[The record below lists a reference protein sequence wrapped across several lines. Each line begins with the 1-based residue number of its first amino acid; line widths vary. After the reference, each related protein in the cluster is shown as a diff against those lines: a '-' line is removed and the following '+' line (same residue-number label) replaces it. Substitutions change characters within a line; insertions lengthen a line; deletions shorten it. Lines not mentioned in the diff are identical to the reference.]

1 MKRIGFLINPVAGIG
16 GQAGMK
22 GSDDQ
27 AGREDALRRGY
38 QKTAARRAG
47 QCLESFEKAI
57 KQAGRM
63 RTLHFWRR
71 KARWAAGF

>member
-27 AGREDALRRGY
+27 AGREAALRRGY
-38 QKTAARRAG
+38 QKTAARASQLTR
-47 QCLESFEKAI
+47 
-57 KQAGRM
+57 
-63 RTLHFWRR
+63 
-71 KARWAAGF
+71 

>member
-27 AGREDALRRGY
+27 AGRGGRSAPGVSKDSG
-38 QKTAARRAG
+38 
-47 QCLESFEKAI
+47 
-57 KQAGRM
+57 QAGRAVPGE
-63 RTLHFWRR
+63 F
-71 KARWAAGF
+71 